1 MPLNPGTAD
10 VLATPA
16 APSIVQ
22 NALGTGGVVT
32 YNIVAVN
39 AAGQDSTPSPAA
51 TTPANT
57 VATNVNVTLSW
68 IAVPGAVQYRII
80 RNGKLQANVSGGT
93 TSYTDNAAIGTL
105 TYVASTANPAALV
118 PNANSPVDGGKNTY
132 RASIT
137 ALASAS
143 SATDIFTLTGS
154 ANKTIRVTRL
164 EISGQQTTAA
174 AAQVVVLVRS
184 TANTSGTSTNPTA
197 VPHDSNS
204 PAASA
209 TVTAYTANP
218 TTGSLVGNIYAGY
231 VFLAAPATATVGSD
245 KVVFDYGNRPA
256 QAIVLRG
263 ATQVLAVNLNGV
275 TVTGGAFD
283 INVEWSEE

>member
-1 MPLNPGTAD
+1 MPLNPGVAD
-10 VLATPA
+10 VLS
-16 APSIVQ
+16 APSAPNVVQ
-22 NALGTGGVVT
+22 NALGNGAAIS
-32 YNIVAVN
+32 YQIAAVN
-39 AAGQDSTPSPAA
+39 SAGQDSIPSAA
-51 TTPANT
+51 TTTPANNA
-57 VATNVNVTLSW
+57 ATANNTLTW
-68 IAVPGAVQYRII
+68 TAIPGAAQYRVIK
-80 RNGKLQANVSGGT
+80 NGKLLATVAAGVT
-93 TSYTDNAAIGTL
+93 TYTDSAGSSGVNYTAA
-105 TYVASTANPAALV
+105 TANPAALV
-118 PNANSPVDGGKNTY
+118 YNANSPVDGGKNTY

-137 ALASAS
+137 ALASAA

-154 ANKTIRVTRL
+154 ASKTIRVTRL

-174 AAQVVVLVRS
+174 AAQVIVLVRS
-184 TANTSGTSTNPTA
+184 TANTGGTSTNPTA

-209 TVTAYTANP
+209 TINAYTANP

-231 VFLAAPATATVGSD
+231 VFLAAPGTATVGSD

-263 ATQVLAVNLNGV
+263 TGQVLAVNLNGV